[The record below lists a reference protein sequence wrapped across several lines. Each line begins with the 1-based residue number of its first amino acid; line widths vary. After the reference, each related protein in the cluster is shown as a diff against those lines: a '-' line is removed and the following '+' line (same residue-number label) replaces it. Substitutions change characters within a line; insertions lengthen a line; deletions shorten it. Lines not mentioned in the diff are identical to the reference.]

1 MAEELTAEETEIY
14 SDLAEQ
20 AGVVAQRLLAER
32 GLIYLEDLAPEDA
45 RDVLRSAWREA
56 ARTRFDGQ
64 DLTELLVEI
73 DAMVASL
80 VMTGCPSE
88 GPPVSIH

>member
-20 AGVVAQRLLAER
+20 AGVVARRLLAER

-45 RDVLRSAWREA
+45 RLPVRGAARLHPLGRSAYVICGPVAQFAIRFA
-56 ARTRFDGQ
+56 APLG
-64 DLTELLVEI
+64 L
-73 DAMVASL
+73 
-80 VMTGCPSE
+80 
-88 GPPVSIH
+88 GP

>member
-20 AGVVAQRLLAER
+20 AGVVARRLLAER
-32 GLIYLEDLAPEDA
+32 GLTYLEDLAPEDA

-56 ARTRFDGQ
+56 ARTEFEGH
-64 DLTELLVEI
+64 DLTELLAEI
-73 DAMVASL
+73 DAMVDSL
-80 VMTGCPSE
+80 VMTDPSSC
-88 GPPVSIH
+88 GSPVSIH